1 LINLKTD
8 YVAEA
13 LARLPAQFKDA
24 TEFKALVSAFI
35 AEVQELENALFD
47 LGFLKDID
55 LMDGDALDLLGKLF
69 GVSRKGRADVDYRIV
84 LKGQSLLLNTSGESE
99 RIRLVLR
106 AMIPGA
112 EPRVLDVGEAA
123 FTAYMDSVELDSPI
137 ETGAIV
143 RQARAAG
150 VSGFVFWQTTDDAN
164 TFCFDTGPGLG
175 YDEGEYA
182 GIVKA

>member
-1 LINLKTD
+1 MIVLKTD
-8 YVAEA
+8 YVTEG
-13 LARLPAQFKDA
+13 LDRLLTQFKNA
-24 TEFKALVSAFI
+24 TDFKVLVSALLE
-35 AEVQELENALFD
+35 EVQELENALFD

-55 LMDGDALDLLGKLF
+55 LMEGDALDLLGALF
-69 GVSRKGRADVDYRIV
+69 GVSRKGRADLDYRIV

-123 FTAYMDSVELDSPI
+123 FTAYMDGVTLDSPI
-137 ETGAIV
+137 ETAAVV

-150 VSGFVFWQTTDDAN
+150 ISGFVFWQTTDDAN
-164 TFCFDTGPGLG
+164 TFCFDGGPGLG
-175 YDEGEYA
+175 YDDGEYA

>member
-1 LINLKTD
+1 MITLKTD
-8 YVAEA
+8 YVEEG
-13 LARLPAQFKDA
+13 LSRLLTQFKDA
-24 TEFKALVSAFI
+24 TDFKVLVSAFL
-35 AEVQELENALFD
+35 AEVQALENALYD
-47 LGFLKDID
+47 LGFLKSID
-55 LMDGDALDLLGKLF
+55 TMQGDALDLLGKLF
-69 GVSRKGRADVDYRIV
+69 GVSRKGRTDVAYRVV
-84 LKGQSLLLNTSGESE
+84 LKGQSLLLNTSGEAE

-123 FTAYMDSVELDSPI
+123 FTAYMDSVTLDSPI
-137 ETGAIV
+137 ETGAVV

-164 TFCFDTGPGLG
+164 TFCFDGGPGLG
-175 YDEGEYA
+175 YDDGEYA